1 MVYSRKMLKND
12 ERRQQIAKELKNVV
26 WEMKIRSVADTYVF
40 FEHPDF
46 KDHVFCSASIIP
58 SRPLTV
64 GQMMHVEVELAYD
77 NARDSWGYVAKSAMR
92 PQDNLVINRY
102 KTDFENLAGVVHRL
116 LSRAKTVENAEEWKK
131 KLPAG
136 WDWPLEF
143 TLEHEEELNW
153 VSNMMVQCGALVR
166 LHGAPKLR
174 TVEGILEVLGRYPR
188 ELQALQYQFQK
199 ALDKAEPPVGHHI
212 SRREIGDDGED
223 GDDSDRPASRRGWR
237 RRDDD
242 GGDGD
247 PPVSRR
253 GWRGR
258 DDDGG
263 DSNGR
268 PASHRSWRRR
278 DDDGGDSSGRPA
290 TRRNWRRRDDDGDG
304 R

>member
-12 ERRQQIAKELKNVV
+12 ERRQQIAEELKNVV

-46 KDHVFCSASIIP
+46 KDHVFCSTSIIP

-64 GQMMHVEVELAYD
+64 GEMMHVEVELAYD

-92 PQDNLVINRY
+92 PQDNLTINRY

-116 LSRAKTVENAEEWKK
+116 LSRSKTVENEEEWKK

-136 WDWPLEF
+136 WDWPLAF
-143 TLEHEEELNW
+143 TREHEEELNW

-188 ELQALQYQFQK
+188 ELQALQYQFEK
-199 ALDKAEPPVGHHI
+199 ALGKADPPVGHHI
-212 SRREIGDDGED
+212 SRRELEDDEE
-223 GDDSDRPASRRGWR
+223 
-237 RRDDD
+237 
-242 GGDGD
+242 
-247 PPVSRR
+247 
-253 GWRGR
+253 
-258 DDDGG
+258 DGG
-263 DSNGR
+263 DSER
-268 PASHRSWRRR
+268 PSPHRERRR
-278 DDDGGDSSGRPA
+278 YDDDSDENRPSP
-290 TRRNWRRRDDDGDG
+290 RRERRRYDDDGDDGG
-304 R
+304 RRPFPRRDRKRHDDDGDDR